1 MKKYNKFDYL
11 SIFIITFS
19 FFVVFFLIL
28 KGNNVM
34 YGSSL
39 DYANPHY
46 LIPDYFRKLFYETK
60 DLFPSW
66 AFNLGMGQ
74 NIYYFSYYGLFSPI
88 ILISY
93 LLPFIK
99 MADYIMI
106 SSVVIIIISIIL
118 FYKWISNHF
127 ENRLIRFIITFIFAM
142 ASPLIFHSHR
152 HIMFINY
159 MPFLLMGLL
168 GIDRYV
174 LKDKKILLMISI
186 FLIILTSYF
195 FSVPALVVLFLYGIF
210 LYINKIKD
218 KNYKDL
224 IKFALKLCMFFI
236 IPILMASILLIP
248 TLYAIL
254 NSRFSVSNDVNLL
267 SYLIP
272 NLSLE
277 TVLYNHYSLGITAI
291 FILAL
296 AYLLFIKEKGYK
308 FLFIVFMVVIFI
320 PIIDYLLNGFMYL
333 NAKVFIPFLPL
344 AVFLVGKFLKDF
356 IDNKIEFKKLL
367 IVFVIISILG
377 CLNFKY
383 YYIYIADV
391 ILVSF
396 ILFLAWKTK
405 NSKYLLL
412 LLLINLA
419 ACIIVN
425 LTDDLESKK
434 VLDSQY
440 NETVEKMVSDITLEE
455 DNIYRIGDNT
465 DSFHNVNNIR
475 DISLYK
481 TSMYS
486 SLTNKYYKNFYWNEI
501 NNEDSYRNDSIFSDL
516 NNVLFNVYA
525 GNKYYLSTL
534 EEDIIGY
541 RKVNSLDNINLYQ
554 NDDVFSL
561 GYSMNKLMSLKE
573 YESLEYPYNVEA
585 LLNYTIVDDDS
596 IVSNYESKI
605 NELEVKQDSYSF
617 EFYKDTNIVKEIKG
631 LDKDSILLIKFDM
644 NYSESCKVGDTSISI
659 NGVKNKL
666 TCKGWKYHN
675 HNYTFEYVIS
685 SNSAIRELNIEF
697 SKGKYDISNLEV
709 YELDYNDV
717 KSIKNNHDE
726 FMISKEDT
734 KGDIIKGNIT
744 VREDGYFSMSIPY
757 DKGFTIYVDGKKTD
771 YELVNTS
778 FIGFP
783 LEKGNHEIEI
793 IYEAPGLLLGQV
805 LAGVGVILFLGV
817 TFIEVRRSKR

>member
-39 DYANPHY
+39 DYANQHY

-60 DLFPSW
+60 ELFPSW

-127 ENRLIRFIITFIFAM
+127 ENRLIRFITTFIFAM

-174 LKDKKILLMISI
+174 LKNKKILLMISI

-224 IKFALKLCMFFI
+224 IKFALKLCMLFI

-248 TLYAIL
+248 TLYSIL

-308 FLFIVFMVVIFI
+308 FLFIVFIVVIFI

-344 AVFLVGKFLKDF
+344 AVFLVGKFLEDF
-356 IDNKIEFKKLL
+356 IDNKIEFKKLF

-412 LLLINLA
+412 LLLINLV

-501 NNEDSYRNDSIFSDL
+501 HNEDSYRNDSIFSDL

-605 NELEVKQDSYSF
+605 NQLEVKQDSYSF

-709 YELDYNDV
+709 YELDYDDV

-734 KGDIIKGNIT
+734 KGDVIKGNIT

-783 LEKGNHEIEI
+783 LEEGNHEIEI
-793 IYEAPGLLLGQV
+793 IYEAPGLLLGRV

>member
-39 DYANPHY
+39 DYANQHY

-127 ENRLIRFIITFIFAM
+127 ENRLIRFITTFIFAM

-174 LKDKKILLMISI
+174 LKNKKILLMISI

-224 IKFALKLCMFFI
+224 IKFALKLCMLFI

-248 TLYAIL
+248 TLYSIL

-308 FLFIVFMVVIFI
+308 FLFIVFIVVIFI

-344 AVFLVGKFLKDF
+344 AVFLVGKFLEDF

-412 LLLINLA
+412 LLLINLV

-605 NELEVKQDSYSF
+605 NQLEVKQDSYSF

-659 NGVKNKL
+659 NEVKNKL

-709 YELDYNDV
+709 YELDYDDV

-734 KGDIIKGNIT
+734 KGDVIKGNIT

-783 LEKGNHEIEI
+783 LEEGNHEIEI

>member
-39 DYANPHY
+39 DYANQHY

-60 DLFPSW
+60 ELFPSW

-127 ENRLIRFIITFIFAM
+127 ENRLIRFITTFIFAM

-168 GIDRYV
+168 GIDNYV

-224 IKFALKLCMFFI
+224 IKFALKLCMLFI

-308 FLFIVFMVVIFI
+308 FLFIVFIVVIFI

-344 AVFLVGKFLKDF
+344 AVFLVGKFLEDF

-412 LLLINLA
+412 LLLINLV

-434 VLDSQY
+434 VLDFQY

-605 NELEVKQDSYSF
+605 NQLEVKQDSYSF

-734 KGDIIKGNIT
+734 KGDVIKGNIT

-783 LEKGNHEIEI
+783 LEEGNHEIEI
-793 IYEAPGLLLGQV
+793 IYKAPGLLLGQV